1 MTNSFLSLETSSS
14 VSEAL
19 PGMSLSSK
27 VILMM
32 EKRDLDGLKQNH
44 VKQLSQTPQ
53 TWCVGKSSSPRSCE
67 LCLTVHGEVSSWGK
81 HRETDKKSP
90 TPFQNLYPGKT
101 VLHSTKQ
108 AKKKGEHF
116 VALSSGKDTLG
127 DGRKQ
132 GSKFSSWALWY
143 CRSLRSLKDSGISMT
158 NENKYRKSKGNILIP
173 PASSPMSDRNMKT
186 QKRSLKMAFIYLF
199 TPLHPDTM
207 GSSEPQG
214 STMTKGKGKDRREG

>member
-1 MTNSFLSLETSSS
+1 
-14 VSEAL
+14 
-19 PGMSLSSK
+19 
-27 VILMM
+27 M

-101 VLHSTKQ
+101 VLHSTEQ

-143 CRSLRSLKDSGISMT
+143 CRSLRSLKDSEISMT
-158 NENKYRKSKGNILIP
+158 NENKYRKNKGNILIP
-173 PASSPMSDRNMKT
+173 PASSPMNDRNMKT
-186 QKRSLKMAFIYLF
+186 QKRYWKWLSFTCSLLCIQRQWGVQSHKVLPWQKAREKTGGRVSIGLKVEQHPHRK
-199 TPLHPDTM
+199 PL
-207 GSSEPQG
+207 
-214 STMTKGKGKDRREG
+214 K